1 MRVDELVPLW
11 AGRSTGLPVFC
22 LPHAGGGASAYRG
35 IARGAPPGISLQPVQ
50 LPGRET
56 LARLPLCDDV
66 PHLVELLGAALRPL
80 LDEPYAL
87 AGHGMGALLAAEL
100 TAWLER
106 HRAPA
111 PRLLVVS
118 SCGGDLRPD
127 AMPTGDLGDARLLT
141 ELAGLGRTAPEVP
154 RDPETRAHLLEVLR
168 NDLRLVRRYRS
179 GYDRLAVPVL
189 ALGGDRDPAV
199 SGAALAEWRHRT
211 SGDCRVEL
219 LPGGHFVLHE
229 QTAAA
234 GALIAHRL
242 RSVAQP
248 FDALPAAD
256 RALLPAGLADAF
268 PASAEQSALLGGR
281 GGAGRPGLGQDL
293 VGVHVEAPFDEVRF
307 RAALR
312 TVMARH
318 DPLRSSFGT
327 AGFSAPVQL
336 VRAEA
341 DPPLD
346 VESGDGAALV
356 RAFHRRRLTAGADL
370 SEAPAFR
377 CHVVREPES
386 FSVSVAAHHAVLDR
400 WSVWILLAE
409 LITVYEAELRGVPAE
424 LPAVPPDGHRRL
436 VEPEY
441 ADPVSAAFW
450 LAEANAPPLLLPLRA
465 ADAVPDPVE
474 ARFVPLDEP
483 AVGRI
488 RAAAEEAG
496 VPPKSL
502 FVALH
507 VWSLVQ
513 ATGRDTD
520 VVTGLV
526 TDCRPAEAGS
536 DHLVGR
542 FVKTLPLRLRTTRG
556 SWADQA
562 RRAWSAEQDAA
573 AHRHFP
579 LAEIERRLRR
589 APFDVTFGFTQ
600 FRPHHR
606 LEHLGTPVGSW
617 WSVSRSS
624 IPLGVDVLL
633 GSPDL
638 GSGVLVAF
646 DPGLVKAPVVDEYI
660 QSFTFALLCV
670 ANSLPFVMRTFPGG

>member
-11 AGRSTGLPVFC
+11 AGRGTGLPVFC
-22 LPHAGGGASAYRG
+22 LPHAGGVASAYRG
-35 IARGAPPGISLQPVQ
+35 IARGAPPEISLQPVQ

-56 LARLPLCDDV
+56 LAKLPLCDEV
-66 PHLVELLGAALRPL
+66 PQLVELLGTALRPL
-80 LDEPYAL
+80 LDEPFAL

-106 HRAPA
+106 HRAPV

-141 ELAGLGRTAPEVP
+141 ELAGLGRTAPGAP
-154 RDPETRAHLLEVLR
+154 RDAETRAHLLEVLR
-168 NDLRLVRRYRS
+168 NDLRLVRGYRP
-179 GYDRLAVPVL
+179 GHERLAVPVL

-211 SGDCRVEL
+211 SRGCRVAL

-234 GALIAHRL
+234 GALIVHRL
-242 RSVAQP
+242 RSVGRP

-256 RALLPAGLADAF
+256 RARLPAGLADAF
-268 PASAEQSALLGGR
+268 PASAEQVALLADQRGPGR
-281 GGAGRPGLGQDL
+281 DL
-293 VGVHVEAPFDEVRF
+293 VGAHVEAPFDEGRF

-312 TVMARH
+312 TVTARH
-318 DPLRSSFGT
+318 DPLRSSFGV
-327 AGFSAPVQL
+327 AGFSAPVQF
-336 VRAEA
+336 VRPQACA
-341 DPPLD
+341 PLE
-346 VESGDGAALV
+346 VETGEGAALV
-356 RAFHRRRLTAGADL
+356 RGFHRRRLALAVDVA
-370 SEAPAFR
+370 EAPAFR
-377 CHVVREPES
+377 CHVVREPAS

-400 WSVWILLAE
+400 WSGWVLLAE
-409 LITVYEAELRGVPAE
+409 LITAYEAELRGVPAE

-436 VEPEY
+436 VGPEY
-441 ADPVSAAFW
+441 ADPASAAFW

-474 ARFVPLDEP
+474 ARFIPLDEP

-488 RAAAEEAG
+488 RAAADEAG

-507 VWSLVQ
+507 VWSLAQ

-520 VVTGLV
+520 IVTGLV
-526 TDCRPAEAGS
+526 TDRRPAGAGA

-542 FVKTLPLRLRTTRG
+542 FVKTLPLRLRTTGG

-562 RRAWSAEQDAA
+562 RRAWSAERGTA

-589 APFDVTFGFTQ
+589 APFDVTFGYTR
-600 FRPHHR
+600 FRPRHR
-606 LEHLGTPVGSW
+606 LEHLETGVGSW

-624 IPLGVDVLL
+624 TPLGVDVLL

-646 DPGLVKAPVVDEYI
+646 DPGLVKAAVVDEYV